1 MAPKS
6 KNPFRS
12 FVPDDDSLSQRSR
25 RNVAKQGV
33 YSPHTSVDAT
43 VNLSHP
49 ILSCPSQNANPRLT
63 NRRRRRSPANVES
76 LMLAVRRYMSLEEL
90 AFFPMFL
97 PEPILP
103 PLDFPRL
110 LAPNDVN
117 VNDQILSR

>member
-1 MAPKS
+1 
-6 KNPFRS
+6 
-12 FVPDDDSLSQRSR
+12 
-25 RNVAKQGV
+25 
-33 YSPHTSVDAT
+33 
-43 VNLSHP
+43 
-49 ILSCPSQNANPRLT
+49 
-63 NRRRRRSPANVES
+63 
-76 LMLAVRRYMSLEEL
+76 MSLEEL